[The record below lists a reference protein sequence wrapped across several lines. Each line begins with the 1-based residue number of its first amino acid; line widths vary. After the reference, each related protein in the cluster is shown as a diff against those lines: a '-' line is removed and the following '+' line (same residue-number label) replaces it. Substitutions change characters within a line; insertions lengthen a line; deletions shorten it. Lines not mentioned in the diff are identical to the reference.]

1 MTGTPPTLVDLVV
14 ATLGDGDPDGPL
26 PGPAPTPD
34 DGAWVWRADPPLPS
48 VGSGPLD
55 GVRLGVKDIVAVA
68 GRRRGAGS
76 AQRSGA
82 PPETADAPVVTA
94 MRSAG
99 AVVVG
104 ATKLHEFAF
113 GVTGI
118 NAVDGTPTNPA
129 APGRVPGGSSS
140 GSAAAVA
147 AGEADVAI
155 GTDTGGSCRIP
166 AACCAVVGYKP
177 TRGAITTEGVLPLAP
192 SLDHVGWLVRDTTL
206 LGPLADVF
214 RLRAAAPTRPL
225 RRVGVHRGSVDPA
238 DEVVVDALVT
248 VVDRLRRSG
257 VEVVDVDWPDAAASF
272 AASTAVMFAE
282 AAHVHRRMLAERP
295 DAYGADVR
303 ARLEHGTG
311 IGLVTY
317 LRGRDELERLT
328 HRCRAVLADVDV
340 VIGSTMPI
348 VPPTITEAGDTAL
361 AARMVANT
369 RLANLT
375 GLPAVSIPVPGTAL
389 PVGVQIE
396 GPDDGTV
403 IAAAELLAGV
413 LAVG

>member
-1 MTGTPPTLVDLVV
+1 MTRPAPTLHDLVV
-14 ATLGDGDPDGPL
+14 AALGEGE
-26 PGPAPTPD
+26 PGAPYPGTAPTPD
-34 DGAWVWRADPPLPS
+34 DTAWVWRADPPLPPL
-48 VGSGPLD
+48 GDGPLR

-82 PPETADAPVVTA
+82 PVETVDAPVVTA
-94 MRSAG
+94 LRSAG
-99 AVVVG
+99 ATVVG

-113 GVTGI
+113 GVTGS

-214 RLRAAAPTRPL
+214 GLRTSAPARVL
-225 RRVGVHRGSVDPA
+225 RRVGLHRGSVDPG
-238 DEVVVDALVT
+238 DPVVVDALAT

-257 VEVVDVDWPDAAASF
+257 VDVVEVDWPDATASF

-295 DAYGADVR
+295 DAYGPDVR
-303 ARLEHGTG
+303 ARLEVGRA
-311 IGLVTY
+311 IDLPTY

-328 HRCRAVLADVDV
+328 HRCHAVLGTVDV
-340 VIGSTMPI
+340 VIGSTLPI
-348 VPPTITEAGDTAL
+348 VPPTIAEAGDTAL
-361 AARMVANT
+361 AARLVANT

-375 GLPAVSIPVPGTAL
+375 GLPAVSIPVPGTTL

-396 GPDDGTV
+396 GPNDATV
-403 IAAAELLAGV
+403 IAAAEVLAALLADD
-413 LAVG
+413 